1 MKTSLAGWVFGI
13 LFIVIFGYFELTEHG
28 LLGAGEEHV
37 ITVVEK
43 ESELL
48 YDAGWFY
55 NFWDKEHNE
64 YSTDDCE
71 IYNKIQLGHMY
82 RIKTGRWNTYYA
94 EDLGDGGR
102 SHTVT
107 GNQSRFRSHWY
118 AQFTEDMVEG
128 DKT

>member
-1 MKTSLAGWVFGI
+1 MTTSLTDWVFAI
-13 LFIVIFGYFELTEHG
+13 LIIVIIGFLLTENG
-28 LLGAGEEHV
+28 LFDTGEERV

-55 NFWDKEHNE
+55 NFWDEEHNE
-64 YSTDDCE
+64 YSTDYE

-82 RIKTGRWNTYYA
+82 RIKTGYSNTYYA
-94 EDLGDGGR
+94 EDLGDRGR
-102 SHTVT
+102 SYTVT

-118 AQFTEDMVEG
+118 AQYTEDTGEG
-128 DKT
+128 DKL